1 MTLTSSGSEVNIGRI
16 VDSANFSYFRCM
28 RLLAIPLLLIML
40 LQAGGLML
48 ICTVQRELVQAEMQ
62 RELNRPDAEVKKL
75 VLSRKEYAAAKLNH
89 FEIRHEGKMYDVRSR
104 IFEDGRVLLEVIH
117 DEKEESLFR
126 EIKKL
131 VMHHDTHDTKLP
143 KALKVLSG
151 AYYTTAAK
159 ITIDPRVQYLSK
171 EGFLLERKYPEDILM
186 KVTSPPPEEF
196 PFFKSVYS

>member
-1 MTLTSSGSEVNIGRI
+1 
-16 VDSANFSYFRCM
+16 M

-48 ICTVQRELVQAEMQ
+48 FCTVQREVVQAEMK
-62 RELNRPDAEVKKL
+62 RELARPDAEVKKL
-75 VLSRKEYAAAKLNH
+75 VLSRREYAAAKLNH

-104 IFEDGRVLLEVIH
+104 VFEDGQVVLEVIH

-151 AYYTTAAK
+151 TFYTTAAK
-159 ITIDPRVQYLSK
+159 ITIDPRVQYISK
-171 EGFLLERKYPEDILM
+171 EHFLMESENPEDLLM
-186 KVTSPPPEEF
+186 KVSSPPPDGI
-196 PFFKSVYS
+196 PFSHFIYC